1 LSTVGHQSRR
11 SGYRVRVNPSGNDAC
26 VQRALLAQGFGFAE
40 GPRWHDGRLVF
51 SDMGSKQVMTLDL
64 DGVVEEV
71 CVVAGRP
78 SGIGWLPD
86 GRMLVVSMNDRRV
99 VRLEGDGTLAEHADL
114 SGLAS
119 APCNDMVVDGR
130 GNAYVGNPGYDMR
143 NPPSPLPA
151 AEVVLV
157 RADGSAEVVDRSL
170 LFPNGSAV
178 SPDGRTLIV
187 AETMAGRLSAFDI
200 ADDGTLSNRRT
211 YADLPGRA
219 PDGIAL
225 DAEGG
230 VWVADASGDA
240 CVRVRAG
247 GGITDVVD
255 IGRGCFACA
264 LGGPDRTTL
273 FLLTAEGFSGEAIRK
288 RTGAIE
294 TVEVSVPGAG
304 LP

>member
-1 LSTVGHQSRR
+1 V
-11 SGYRVRVNPSGNDAC
+11 
-26 VQRALLAQGFGFAE
+26 LLAQGFGFAE
-40 GPRWHDGRLVF
+40 APRWHDGRLVF
-51 SDMGSKQVMTLDL
+51 SDMASKQVLTVSL

-71 CVVAGRP
+71 CVVGGRP
-78 SGIGWLPD
+78 SGIGWLAD
-86 GRMLVVSMNDRRV
+86 GRMLVVSMNDRSI
-99 VRLEGDGTLAEHADL
+99 VRLEPDGTLTEHAAL
-114 SGLAS
+114 SGLVS

-157 RADGSAEVVDRSL
+157 RPDGSAEVVDRSV

-178 SPDGRTLIV
+178 TPDGRMLIV
-187 AETMAGRLSAFDI
+187 AETRGARLTAFDI
-200 ADDGTLSNRRT
+200 AEDGTLSNRRT

-225 DAEGG
+225 DAEGA
-230 VWVADASGDA
+230 VWVADASGNA

-247 GGITDVVD
+247 GEITDLVD
-255 IGRGCFACA
+255 TGRGCFACA
-264 LGGPDRTTL
+264 LGGPDRKTL
-273 FLLTAEGFSGEAIRK
+273 FLVTAEGFSGEAMRK

-294 TVEVSVPGAG
+294 TVEVAVPGAG